1 MSIIKVLGIDLGK
14 SSFHV
19 IGRDTSGQSILRK
32 KYTRP
37 KLIQFI
43 ANLPPCLIAFE
54 ACGGAHWLARRCQFF
69 GHDVRFIP
77 PQYVK
82 PYVKGNKNDF
92 IDAAAIAEACGR
104 PEMRFVPP
112 KSEAA
117 QVQAVCHRLRES
129 FITERTAS
137 MSRIGA
143 ILLEFG
149 LALPTGHSA
158 MKKLFQWLAS
168 QSSVE
173 LPKML
178 LLELQVAHDHYL
190 LLNEKI
196 TVQDQKIKQA
206 VKQDER
212 CQLLKTIPGIGDIT
226 ASQLVME
233 VGTGQQFKHG
243 RNMAAWLGLVPRQY
257 STGGK
262 TKLLG
267 ISKRGNKKLRCLLV
281 HGARSVLSRL
291 DRGEGPFHEWLK
303 KLRASKPFNVALIAL
318 ANKLARIAWAV
329 LTSMQPFNA
338 VKLHPSLQG

>member
-54 ACGGAHWLARRCQFF
+54 ACGGAHWLARRCQSF
-69 GHDVRFIP
+69 GHDVRLIP

-129 FITERTAS
+129 FITERTAC

-149 LALPTGHSA
+149 LSLPTGHSA

-178 LLELQVAHDHYL
+178 VLELQVAHDHYL

-281 HGARSVLSRL
+281 HGARAVLSRL

>member
-1 MSIIKVLGIDLGK
+1 MFIKVLGIDLGK
-14 SSFHV
+14 STFHV
-19 IGRDTSGQSILRK
+19 IGRDHSDHPVLRK
-32 KYTRP
+32 KFTRT
-37 KLIQFI
+37 KLIEFI

-54 ACGGAHWLARRCQFF
+54 ACGGAHWLARRCQYF
-69 GHDVRFIP
+69 GHDVRLIP

-104 PEMRFVPP
+104 PEMRFVPV
-112 KSEAA
+112 KSEEA
-117 QVQAVCHRLRES
+117 QMQAVCHRLRES
-129 FITERTAS
+129 FITERTAC
-137 MSRIGA
+137 MFRIGV

-149 LALPTGHSA
+149 LSLPRGHSS

-168 QSSVE
+168 QSSIE

-190 LLNEKI
+190 LLNEKVA
-196 TVQDQKIKQA
+196 VQDRKILQA
-206 VKQDER
+206 VKQNER

-233 VGTGQQFKHG
+233 VGTAQQFRRG
-243 RNMAAWLGLVPRQY
+243 RDMAAWLGLVPRQF

-262 TKLLG
+262 PKLLG

-291 DRGEGPFHEWLK
+291 KLGDGPFHAWLQ
-303 KLRASKPFNVALIAL
+303 KLRETKPFNVAVIAL

-329 LTSMQPFNA
+329 LTSLQPFNTE
-338 VKLHPSLQG
+338 KLHPSLQG